1 LYSENKS
8 ISLGKNLIEKLSD
21 KEKSSTRIIESQGH
35 IALLEKNYKRA
46 TQLFNDLYKEKPS
59 ESALLNLLES
69 LQKSGLI
76 EKALKLLSEI
86 EEPNKVLPLK
96 LQLKQ
101 AELYSLEE
109 PEKAIRLYENL
120 ASKTND
126 HYVILNNLA
135 ILYLGQGKNEQALSS
150 AYSAIQSAPNSM
162 AIQDTYGLALLGM
175 NKNIKALELLEKVSK
190 STPGSLSYKI
200 HYAQALLANNHTEAA
215 KTIID
220 NIDESSLDGDSLI
233 RFKKAKDSL

>member
-1 LYSENKS
+1 
-8 ISLGKNLIEKLSD
+8 
-21 KEKSSTRIIESQGH
+21 
-35 IALLEKNYKRA
+35 
-46 TQLFNDLYKEKPS
+46 
-59 ESALLNLLES
+59 
-69 LQKSGLI
+69 
-76 EKALKLLSEI
+76 
-86 EEPNKVLPLK
+86 
-96 LQLKQ
+96 
-101 AELYSLEE
+101 
-109 PEKAIRLYENL
+109 
-120 ASKTND
+120 
-126 HYVILNNLA
+126 
-135 ILYLGQGKNEQALSS
+135 
-150 AYSAIQSAPNSM
+150 M